1 MILNISREAIT
12 NSLKHGQSTNAAIR
26 IAEKRSILT
35 LVIVNNGYA
44 PKELIA
50 SNGLNGMKKRVLD
63 LGGDIQFISGKTEG
77 LTIKVAVPLKEN

>member
-1 MILNISREAIT
+1 M
-12 NSLKHGQSTNAAIR
+12 
-26 IAEKRSILT
+26 
-35 LVIVNNGYA
+35 NNGYA